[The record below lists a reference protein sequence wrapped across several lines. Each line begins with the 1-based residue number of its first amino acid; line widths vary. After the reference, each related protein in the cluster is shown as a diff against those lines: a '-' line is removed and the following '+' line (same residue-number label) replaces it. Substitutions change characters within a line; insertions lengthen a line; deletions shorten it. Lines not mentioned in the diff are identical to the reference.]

1 MRLKLN
7 GHEIECQGGA
17 PWQQLLAELPAAE
30 LTPAPLGVSVQG
42 RTFSLA
48 EIAEGGADARL
59 ITYHD
64 EEGRRIYERSLQF
77 LFLAALRRVAPV
89 ARARIEH
96 SYGQGLY
103 IQISG
108 VTVNPALVAA
118 VEGQMRAMV
127 EADLPFESSDVTKA
141 EAKAYFAETGQEDK
155 LRLMKY
161 RNFDNFHFYSL
172 DGMLEY
178 FYGRMTPSTGALKVF
193 GLSFSMPGLV
203 LRLPDAA
210 DPSRPAPL
218 KAWPKLMHTYA
229 ESARWNDILGC
240 TNAADLNEMIAAG
253 KLREFIR
260 INEALHERTIARIA
274 DEFAAS
280 GARLICIAGPS
291 SSGKTTFAH
300 RLLIALRVLG
310 MKPTKV
316 SVDDY
321 YLDRDQIP
329 VGEDG
334 QRDFERM
341 DTLDVALLNEHL
353 VRLLQGEE
361 IDAPEFDFVRGARAE
376 TTHKMRV
383 PAGEPVL
390 IEGIHALND
399 ALTPS
404 VPRDMK
410 FKIYISALTMLNLD
424 DHNRIRT
431 TDARLLRRIVRDY
444 QFRGTPPE
452 ETMAMWPSVRHGEEA
467 YIFPYQE
474 EADAMFN
481 SSLAYELPVMKK
493 YVYPVLRAVEPTSP
507 QYTLA
512 RRLVKF
518 LNYIYTED
526 VEDEIPLNSIL
537 REFIGGCCFYRMD
550 D

>member
-7 GHEIECQGGA
+7 GHEIECPGGA
-17 PWQQLLAELPAAE
+17 AWRQILDLLPEKEPRE
-30 LTPAPLGVSVQG
+30 QPLGVTVQG

-48 EIAEGGADARL
+48 ELAEGGADAHI
-59 ITYHD
+59 ITYQD

-77 LFLAALRRVAPV
+77 LFLAALKRECPEAK
-89 ARARIEH
+89 ARIEH

-103 IQISG
+103 IQLTG
-108 VTVNPALVAA
+108 VQASPELAKRL
-118 VEGQMRAMV
+118 EKQMRRLV
-127 EADLPFESSDVTKA
+127 QEDLPFVPSDATKA
-141 EAKAYFAETGQEDK
+141 EATAYFARTGQTEK
-155 LRLMKY
+155 VRLLKY
-161 RNFDNFHFYSL
+161 RSFDNFHFYSM
-172 DGMLEY
+172 DGMLDY
-178 FYGRMTPSTGALKVF
+178 FYGKMLPSTGCLRVF
-193 GLSFSMPGLV
+193 GVSFNLPGLV
-203 LRLPDAA
+203 LRLPDVK
-210 DPSRPAPL
+210 DPSRAAPL
-218 KAWPKLMHTYA
+218 KDSPKLMRTYV

-240 TNAADLNEMIAAG
+240 TNAADLNEMIA
-253 KLREFIR
+253 KREFREFIR
-260 INEALHERTIARIA
+260 VNEALQERTVQRIA
-274 DEFAAS
+274 DQFAES

-353 VRLLQGEE
+353 VKLLQGEE
-361 IDAPEFDFVRGARAE
+361 IDAPEFDFVAGVRSGK
-376 TTHKMRV
+376 THRMRV
-383 PAGEPVL
+383 PDGEPVL

-399 ALTPS
+399 GLTPS
-404 VPRDMK
+404 VPRDKK
-410 FKIYISALTMLNLD
+410 FKIYVSALTMLNLD

-452 ETMAMWPSVRHGEEA
+452 ETMAMWASVRRGEEA

-474 EADAMFN
+474 EADVMFN
-481 SSLAYELPVMKK
+481 TSLVYELPVMKK
-493 YVYPVLRAVEPTSP
+493 YVYPVLRAVPPESP
-507 QYTLA
+507 HYTLA

-518 LNYIYTED
+518 LNYIYTAD
-526 VEDEIPLNSIL
+526 IEDEIPPNSIL
-537 REFIGGCCFYRMD
+537 REFIGGCCFYRMED
-550 D
+550 